1 MKKIFKL
8 FIIFL
13 FLIVPNM
20 AFSAKPVVQLDMVTD
35 MPIKAGESLTLQ
47 DCINIALK
55 RSPSI
60 KDMRY
65 NWQTAKHNVSIAKS
79 AYTPTLS
86 AGAGYDRTYNTSHRM
101 QHTTRTLPS
110 VDVRLKEMIFNFG
123 KTNANI
129 RMEKFYKIAAEYNF
143 DQEVIN
149 TIYDVKCKYY
159 QVLAAKALM
168 DIEKAN
174 VQINERNYQRTKAYF
189 DEGIRSKI
197 DVVNAEVYLSDA
209 KVQLVTAETNYKNA
223 IIALNNAMYV
233 AYAPEYSIKNTE
245 SFNFKHD
252 YLPVSLIKMTNY
264 KDISNL
270 PEAVYN
276 ATLTTKV
283 EKSNELKNYVFQKF
297 PMTFD
302 ESVQYAYANRFDL
315 KSLDATKK
323 AMEQS
328 LLYVKREYYPELAA
342 GVGYGYLHSLHHNE
356 NGSFD
361 ISVDLTSSVNPFQKK
376 HEIDNAKIQVEK
388 AQNDIDELKQNVYFD
403 VQKTYV
409 EMLAQEKQIP
419 LNEVKVR
426 QTLENLELA
435 DGRYEVGL
443 GDFIEVQDAKVNY
456 NNAQHTYVNN
466 ILNYNVSRATLERE
480 IAKEEVSVKLE
491 DEKPQKNKPE
501 TVQRKNVQ
509 NVNNTKKDNSGVIRT
524 DNTKTE
530 TPKTDKVNND
540 NTKTNKSESFIDK
553 IKKNRASKAQQNTQ
567 KNNGSQG
574 DKNVK

>member
-1 MKKIFKL
+1 
-8 FIIFL
+8 
-13 FLIVPNM
+13 
-20 AFSAKPVVQLDMVTD
+20 
-35 MPIKAGESLTLQ
+35 
-47 DCINIALK
+47 
-55 RSPSI
+55 
-60 KDMRY
+60 
-65 NWQTAKHNVSIAKS
+65 
-79 AYTPTLS
+79 
-86 AGAGYDRTYNTSHRM
+86 
-101 QHTTRTLPS
+101 
-110 VDVRLKEMIFNFG
+110 
-123 KTNANI
+123 
-129 RMEKFYKIAAEYNF
+129 
-143 DQEVIN
+143 
-149 TIYDVKCKYY
+149 
-159 QVLAAKALM
+159 M

-524 DNTKTE
+524 NNTKTE